1 MLHSE
6 CFFALLGALTTR
18 TLSHTHKEARA
29 RALSKA
35 VGYCGANRSHSGCWL
50 VSTRNRS
57 AKKKMRMMMAMAMF
71 DEKLSPILCDVC
83 VCVCG
88 LCVCV
93 WERNSNPSREH
104 VLRRNQPRTIF
115 AQPLHTERRND
126 CLQKTVRIEKTHYT
140 RLLC

>member
-57 AKKKMRMMMAMAMF
+57 AAGGQI
-71 DEKLSPILCDVC
+71 KLAVD
-83 VCVCG
+83 G
-88 LCVCV
+88 
-93 WERNSNPSREH
+93 H
-104 VLRRNQPRTIF
+104 TT
-115 AQPLHTERRND
+115 TER
-126 CLQKTVRIEKTHYT
+126 EKPETATPPGGFDVMIPQVFSCAGHT
-140 RLLC
+140 ATAAATQRKNGTFCHRAALSCN